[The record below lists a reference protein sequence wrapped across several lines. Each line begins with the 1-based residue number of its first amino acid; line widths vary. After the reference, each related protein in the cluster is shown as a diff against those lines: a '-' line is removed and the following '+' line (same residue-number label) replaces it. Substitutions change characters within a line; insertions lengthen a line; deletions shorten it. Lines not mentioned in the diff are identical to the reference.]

1 MQIKN
6 FTMFVTN
13 LSKYGNSCK
22 FENITTDIAIENMEL
37 LHFGTAAFAIYLL
50 LIVELRPNLF
60 ECHIAFYESLSI

>member
-22 FENITTDIAIENMEL
+22 SKNITWGIAVGNMEL
-37 LHFGTAAFAIYLL
+37 PHFGTAAFAIYLL